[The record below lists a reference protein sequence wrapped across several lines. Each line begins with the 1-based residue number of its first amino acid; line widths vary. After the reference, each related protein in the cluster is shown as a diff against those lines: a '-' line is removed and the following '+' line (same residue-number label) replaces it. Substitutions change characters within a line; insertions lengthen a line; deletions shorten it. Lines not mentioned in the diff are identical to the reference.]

1 MSIFF
6 LAIMEKRSQEKYRF
20 TTAKT
25 ISIPNKNQ
33 LLTETL
39 LFIFAISV
47 LSVNYL
53 TALWQVDIPN
63 VFLAIILFPIP
74 F

>member
-6 LAIMEKRSQEKYRF
+6 LAIMEKRSKEKYRF

-53 TALWQVDIPN
+53 TALWRVDIPN
-63 VFLAIILFPIP
+63 VFLATILFPIP

>member
-6 LAIMEKRSQEKYRF
+6 LAIMEKRSKEKYRF
-20 TTAKT
+20 TTTKT
-25 ISIPNKNQ
+25 ISIPNKTQ